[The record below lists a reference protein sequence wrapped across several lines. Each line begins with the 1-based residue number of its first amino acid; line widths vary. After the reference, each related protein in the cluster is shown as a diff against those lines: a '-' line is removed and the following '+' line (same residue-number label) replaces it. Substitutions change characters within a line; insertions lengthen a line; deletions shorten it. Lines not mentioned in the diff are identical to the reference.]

1 MFGSYGLPEL
11 TIIFVIGLFYV
22 LPIAAAVW
30 ALVTLN
36 RIAVAQHAIGAT
48 LERIERLLQRGSD
61 VG

>member
-1 MFGSYGLPEL
+1 MSDSLGVQEL
-11 TIIFVIGLFYV
+11 MIVLSIAVFWL